1 MHPWIP
7 LLIIFGIVYALIA
20 SEKVD
25 KTIAAGLGAA
35 AAIMLHYVP
44 YEKAL
49 EHVDLNVIFLLVGMM
64 VIVNVLA
71 TTGLFQWVA
80 VVIAR
85 KARGNGPVIVVSLL
99 LATAFVSAFLDNVTT
114 VILIAPITILICQV
128 LEIQAIPVLIMEA
141 VFSNIGGTATLVGDP
156 PNILI
161 GSSAGPLV
169 NGLHPG
175 LSFNEFLVN
184 LTPVILLIMA
194 VSVVAVFL
202 VFGKGL
208 KVKEAAK
215 ARIMATEPGLAIID
229 RKRMYIGLAVF
240 CLILLGFFLGRVLRI
255 EPGIVALAGA
265 LLMVLACRADLH
277 HCLGKVEWNTILF
290 FISLFMLI
298 GSLQEAGLFDFLGQ
312 QVVGLTRGNLMLT
325 TLVILW
331 VSAIASAVIDNI
343 PLVIAMIPL
352 INSIIPAFAKQ
363 MGYADGSPMITTH
376 ITYPLFWALA
386 LGACL
391 GGNGTLIGASANVV
405 ICQIA
410 RKNRYPITFWQFT
423 RLGMPMMILSLV
435 ISSAYMYLVYFLR

>member
-1 MHPWIP
+1 MQPWIP
-7 LLIIFGIVYALIA
+7 LLIIFGIVYVMIA

-64 VIVNVLA
+64 IIVNVLA
-71 TTGLFQWVA
+71 ATGLFQWVA

-85 KARGNGPVIVVSLL
+85 KARGNGPVIVISLL

-128 LEIQAIPVLIMEA
+128 LEIQAIPVLILEA
-141 VFSNIGGTATLVGDP
+141 VFSNIGGTATLIGDP

-161 GSSAGPLV
+161 GSRA
-169 NGLHPG
+169 G
-175 LSFNEFLVN
+175 LSFNEFLIN
-184 LTPVILLIMA
+184 LTPAILLIAAATA
-194 VSVVAVFL
+194 VVVYFM
-202 VFGKGL
+202 FRKGL

-215 ARIMATEPGLAIID
+215 ARIMATEPSLAIID
-229 RKRMYIGLAVF
+229 PKRMYIGLAVF
-240 CLILLGFFLGRVLRI
+240 CPILLGFFLGRVLGI

-265 LLMVLACRADLH
+265 LLMVLVCRADLH

-290 FISLFMLI
+290 FIGLFMLI
-298 GSLQEAGLFDFLGQ
+298 GALQEAGLFQFLGQ
-312 QVVGLTRGNLMLT
+312 EVITLTQGNLMLT

-352 INSIIPAFAKQ
+352 IQSIIPTFAAQ
-363 MGYADGSPMITTH
+363 MGYASGSPMIHTH
-376 ITYPLFWALA
+376 IMYPLYWSLA

-423 RLGMPMMILSLV
+423 RMGFPMMILSLV
-435 ISSAYMYLVYFLR
+435 ISSAYIYMRYFFR

>member
-7 LLIIFGIVYALIA
+7 LLIIFGITYALIA

-44 YEKAL
+44 YEKAM
-49 EHVDLNVIFLLVGMM
+49 EHVDLNVIFLLIGMM
-64 VIVNVLA
+64 VIVNVLS

-85 KARGNGPVIVVSLL
+85 KARGNGPVILVSLL
-99 LATAFVSAFLDNVTT
+99 LATAFLSAFLDNVTT
-114 VILIAPITILICQV
+114 VILISPITILICQV
-128 LEIQAIPVLIMEA
+128 LEIHAIPVLILEA

-161 GSSAGPLV
+161 GSRA
-169 NGLHPG
+169 G

-184 LTPVILLIMA
+184 LTPPVLLIMA
-194 VSVVAVFL
+194 ISVVVVFFL
-202 VFGKGL
+202 FGRGL

-215 ARIMATEPGLAIID
+215 ARIMATEPRLAIID
-229 RKRMYIGLAVF
+229 PRRMYIGLSVF
-240 CLILLGFFLGRVLRI
+240 CLILLGFFLGRVLGI

-298 GSLQEAGLFDFLGQ
+298 GALQEAGLFQFLGQ
-312 QVVGLTRGNLMLT
+312 EVISLTRGNLMLT
-325 TLVILW
+325 TLVVLW
-331 VSAIASAVIDNI
+331 VSAIASAIVDNI

-352 INSIIPAFAKQ
+352 IQSIIPTFATQ
-363 MGYADGSPMITTH
+363 MGYAGDPQMIHTH
-376 ITYPLFWALA
+376 ITYPLYWALA

-423 RLGMPMMILSLV
+423 RLGFPMMILSLV
-435 ISSAYMYLVYFLR
+435 ISSAYIYLRYFLW